1 MVCCTI
7 VAALLAALL
16 WPLRRLA
23 GRSSPLAW
31 RPHGPERSTSPIG
44 FPTVARLRSILYA
57 VEGLRFLI
65 RNEHNARLHALVSLG
80 IVGTGGM
87 LRISVNDWR
96 WIVVSIG
103 LVWIGE
109 ALNTAVEQL
118 CNLVSPQPHPLIKA
132 SKDVA
137 AGAVLVCAV
146 TAAIIGGLT
155 FYPYFGDRA
164 GLICGGMW
172 TE

>member
-1 MVCCTI
+1 M
-7 VAALLAALL
+7 AA
-16 WPLRRLA
+16 R
-23 GRSSPLAW
+23 G
-31 RPHGPERSTSPIG
+31 
-44 FPTVARLRSILYA
+44 RSILYA
-57 VEGLRFLI
+57 LEGLRFLV
-65 RNEHNARLHALVSLG
+65 RNEHNAWIHALVSLSVVGAGG
-80 IVGTGGM
+80 I
-87 LRISVNDWR
+87 LQISANDWR

-137 AGAVLVCAV
+137 AGAVLICAV

-155 FYPYFGDRA
+155 FYPYFGDEA
-164 GLICGGMW
+164 GLICGGYGA
-172 TE
+172 E